1 MLLDVSRDHPTP
13 IPAQIAAG
21 VRDAVA
27 TGALAPND
35 AIPSTRALA
44 EQLGVSRGSV
54 VTAYDQLEG
63 EGYLLTSQGAPTR
76 IHPDLTVAARLPER
90 LTSAPPRLMPK
101 AQISL
106 KPSPGNAGT
115 IRPTTWRK
123 AWREAAAE
131 PTNSM
136 DKSGEPELRHAIAEH
151 LRLAR
156 GMAVSPEQIVATGG
170 SREGLMCILYALGA
184 DLKVGV
190 EDPGHPGLRRV
201 IPLGG
206 HQVVE
211 CETDAEGVVVKQL
224 PADLDALLVT
234 PSHLYPFGGA
244 MPAPRRSELLD
255 WANRTGTVIIEDD
268 FNTELR
274 YRISPQPALSSLATR
289 ADVLTLGTFST
300 LLSRELAA
308 GYVVASP
315 ATAEV
320 LREVRSVLGMPV
332 SSVTQRAIAYL
343 LNDGV
348 ARRSSRAV
356 HRGLAKRREV
366 LNERLVPLVNGAELA
381 PGDGADLAVHFDTR
395 KERDAFE
402 QRLLEAGVE
411 SGHESALWTNGGDG
425 LLLSFAHLSASDF
438 DHAVEIVVQT
448 VGRI

>member
-1 MLLDVSRDHPTP
+1 
-13 IPAQIAAG
+13 
-21 VRDAVA
+21 
-27 TGALAPND
+27 
-35 AIPSTRALA
+35 
-44 EQLGVSRGSV
+44 
-54 VTAYDQLEG
+54 
-63 EGYLLTSQGAPTR
+63 
-76 IHPDLTVAARLPER
+76 
-90 LTSAPPRLMPK
+90 
-101 AQISL
+101 
-106 KPSPGNAGT
+106 
-115 IRPTTWRK
+115 
-123 AWREAAAE
+123 
-131 PTNSM
+131 
-136 DKSGEPELRHAIAEH
+136 
-151 LRLAR
+151 
-156 GMAVSPEQIVATGG
+156 
-170 SREGLMCILYALGA
+170 MCIR
-184 DLKVGV
+184 D
-190 EDPGHPGLRRV
+190 
-201 IPLGG
+201 
-206 HQVVE
+206 
-211 CETDAEGVVVKQL
+211 
-224 PADLDALLVT
+224 
-234 PSHLYPFGGA
+234 
-244 MPAPRRSELLD
+244 
-255 WANRTGTVIIEDD
+255 
-268 FNTELR
+268 
-274 YRISPQPALSSLATR
+274 SPQPALSSLATR